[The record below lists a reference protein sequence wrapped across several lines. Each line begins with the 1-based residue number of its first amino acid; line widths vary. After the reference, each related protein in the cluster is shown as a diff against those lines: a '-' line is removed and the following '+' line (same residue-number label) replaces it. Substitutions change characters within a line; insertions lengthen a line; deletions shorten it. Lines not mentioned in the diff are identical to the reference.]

1 MLVKEVLRKVLFRML
16 FRLEAII
23 LHSYYTFENHHLAN
37 LCSLNALDPVQL
49 VAKELLGEQAGSA
62 DLLQWNALHLIENI
76 FMRNKTLNMAQ
87 ALCHLCL
94 MAAYQTCESVC
105 HFETSLTVKSLAAVL
120 ATHSEQILR

>member
-1 MLVKEVLRKVLFRML
+1 MLVKDVLRKVLLRML

-37 LCSLNALDPVQL
+37 LCSLNALGPVQL

-76 FMRNKTLNMAQ
+76 FRK
-87 ALCHLCL
+87 
-94 MAAYQTCESVC
+94 YKR
-105 HFETSLTVKSLAAVL
+105 ETKL
-120 ATHSEQILR
+120 